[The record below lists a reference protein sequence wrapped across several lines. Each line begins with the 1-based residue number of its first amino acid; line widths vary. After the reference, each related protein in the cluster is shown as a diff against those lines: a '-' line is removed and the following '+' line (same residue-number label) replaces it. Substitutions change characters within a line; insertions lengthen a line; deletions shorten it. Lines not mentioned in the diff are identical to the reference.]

1 VLFSAA
7 SKAADSDEEEEI
19 EESAN
24 EDDAR
29 EATPIANRND
39 RSARKRSQRMLF
51 DQADSGLLSD
61 GSDDGQDEALAIA
74 ILGGEDPE
82 GDNILVNAAAAET
95 SPTAAKTGKARG
107 RPKGRRKEKS
117 PSPVPADLPPH
128 ELYFYQNKTGTN
140 KTSSNT
146 LSAGLLL
153 NHDDYFAQM
162 NDYQDP
168 HATDIER
175 LKRLHRRAFDQWV
188 FELEEGF
195 NLCFYGYG
203 SKRNI
208 TMEFAEHL
216 YHQTAA
222 AAAEEEEELPPKIL
236 VANAYTPGFT
246 VRDLLTSLA
255 ALALPKTTTTKL
267 PSQPGPLL
275 DLLLAS
281 LPPHPK
287 LHIILHSLDHPS
299 LRKGPSAQTLLARLA
314 AHPSISLIA
323 TCDTLNF
330 PLMWDVTLSKQFH
343 FLHHDTTTFEAYKA
357 ELDVVDD
364 VNLLLGRSGRR
375 LGGKDG
381 VGYVL
386 KSLPENARSLF
397 RILVAEQLALA
408 DDGGENGVGFG
419 GFGGGE
425 DGDEDSDVEGL
436 LGVEDEDEAAE
447 EQQTPSR
454 RGRGRPPAKKKIAK
468 RKPVARQVSASSGN
482 VGIEYRT
489 LYHKAVEEFVCS
501 SEVNFR
507 TLLKEFHD
515 HQMIE
520 SRKDALGTE
529 RLFVPFRRE
538 ELEGI
543 LEELV

>member
-1 VLFSAA
+1 VLFSAV
-7 SKAADSDEEEEI
+7 SRTADSDEEEIAESEN
-19 EESAN
+19 EEAQ
-24 EDDAR
+24 

-51 DQADSGLLSD
+51 DHADSGLLSD
-61 GSDDGQDEALAIA
+61 GSDDGQEEALAMA
-74 ILGGEDPE
+74 ILGGDGD
-82 GDNILVNAAAAET
+82 GDNIRVTAAVPET
-95 SPTAAKTGKARG
+95 SPTSAKTGKARG

-117 PSPVPADLPPH
+117 PSPLPEDLPPH
-128 ELYFYQNKTGTN
+128 ELYFYQNKAGTN
-140 KTSSNT
+140 KTSANT
-146 LSAGLLL
+146 LPAGLLL
-153 NHDDYFAQM
+153 NHDEYFAQM
-162 NDYQDP
+162 NDYRDP
-168 HATDIER
+168 HAADIER

-208 TMEFAEHL
+208 TMEFAEYL
-216 YHQTAA
+216 YHQTDDDA
-222 AAAEEEEELPPKIL
+222 PKIV

-246 VRDLLTSLA
+246 VRDLLTNLA
-255 ALALPKTTTTKL
+255 TIALPKTAKL
-267 PSQPGPLL
+267 PAQPGTLL
-275 DLLLAS
+275 DMILES
-281 LPPHPK
+281 LTQSCHPP
-287 LHIILHSLDHPS
+287 LYIIIHSLDHPN
-299 LRKGPSAQTLLARLA
+299 LRKGLTSQSLLARLA
-314 AHPSISLIA
+314 AHPSVSLVA

-330 PLMWDVTLSKQFH
+330 PLLWDVPLSKQFH

-397 RILVAEQLALA
+397 RILVAEQLALEDDDNGGGGVMGGFDLGDDDA
-408 DDGGENGVGFG
+408 SDDDG
-419 GFGGGE
+419 E
-425 DGDEDSDVEGL
+425 DF
-436 LGVEDEDEAAE
+436 LGVQDEDEAAE
-447 EQQTPSR
+447 QQETPSR
-454 RGRGRPPAKKKIAK
+454 RGRGRPAKKKKKKEPAK
-468 RKPVARQVSASSGN
+468 RRHVVRHVAASSTGTA
-482 VGIEYRT
+482 GIEYRT

-529 RLFVPFRRE
+529 RLIVPFRRE
-538 ELEGI
+538 ELESI
-543 LEELV
+543 LEELI

>member
-1 VLFSAA
+1 VLFSAV
-7 SKAADSDEEEEI
+7 SRPADDDDKEIAESENEE
-19 EESAN
+19 AG
-24 EDDAR
+24 
-29 EATPIANRND
+29 EATPIASQND

-51 DQADSGLLSD
+51 DQADGGMLGD

-74 ILGGEDPE
+74 ILGGGDEE
-82 GDNILVNAAAAET
+82 GDNILVTEATADT
-95 SPTAAKTGKARG
+95 SPTAAKTSKARG

-117 PSPVPADLPPH
+117 PSPVPDDLPPH

-140 KTSSNT
+140 KTSANT
-146 LSAGLLL
+146 LPAGLLL

-162 NDYQDP
+162 NDYRDP
-168 HATDIER
+168 HAADIER

-188 FELEEGF
+188 FELDEGF

-216 YHQTAA
+216 YHQSD
-222 AAAEEEEELPPKIL
+222 EEAPKII

-255 ALALPKTTTTKL
+255 NVVLPKTTKL
-267 PSQPGPLL
+267 PTQPGPMLDFILESLSERVRPSQP
-275 DLLLAS
+275 
-281 LPPHPK
+281 H
-287 LHIILHSLDHPS
+287 LHLIIHSLDHPN
-299 LRKGPSAQTLLARLA
+299 LRKGPTSQTLLARLA
-314 AHPSISLIA
+314 SHPSISLIT

-408 DDGGENGVGFG
+408 DDGGGGDGGDDNSGF
-419 GFGGGE
+419 
-425 DGDEDSDVEGL
+425 DEDSDVENHHL
-436 LGVEDEDEAAE
+436 LGTEDEDEAAE

-454 RGRGRPPAKKKIAK
+454 RRGRGRPAPPKKKRALKPK
-468 RKPVARQVSASSGN
+468 RKPVVKHASSGGN
-482 VGIEYRT
+482 TGIEYRT

-529 RLFVPFRRE
+529 RLWAPFRRE